1 MPQTALFNH
10 FKTHSSTDLDIL
22 ICEDMKEAELLESVT
37 KYFKRET
44 ILFPD
49 FRATHGDDLRS
60 YKEELQELFSSLRM
74 YHSAKKKPLIISP
87 LKTLL
92 FPLPKAEFLDSKILE
107 FGTEVDLS
115 SFKEQMLFWGYTF
128 VDMVQ
133 VEGEI
138 SHRGDILDIF
148 IPSSPNPHRISFFD
162 NEIEQIKEFELESQR
177 TLGDE
182 LDMLEVRSAFYALDE
197 KNFEALNARVESS
210 EFDAMLK
217 DVASLGFWH
226 LNEMAENFLEG
237 KNVQLSKN
245 LDDLLK
251 DAYGINNPTV
261 NREAFNLPVLE
272 KNDDIKEL
280 VVANAEHLLNVHRAK
295 KITVI
300 AANAATIKQAGIY
313 DTENI
318 TKITD
323 GYILNILTPDE
334 MIISLNKPDK
344 KRRRR
349 KSSILLD
356 DLKKGDYVVHEDYGV
371 GIFDSIEQTEIL
383 GGVKDFIVIKY
394 VGDDKILLP
403 VENLDYIDRYIAG
416 GGSTP
421 VLDRLGKGNFGK
433 LKAKVRKR
441 LLEIAGQIVNT
452 AAARAL
458 IKAPKINLSKQELK
472 EFQKLSGFEYTDDQ
486 TNAVKDIL
494 GQMATGNIMDRL
506 LSGDVGFGKTEIALN
521 TIFAAHKSGYQS
533 AFIVP
538 TTLLSA
544 QHWRSLD
551 ERFSELGIRYAKL
564 DRFVSTK
571 DKNAIIKGLASGEID
586 TVVGTHA
593 LFGLEF
599 KKLGVVII
607 DEEHKFGVKQK
618 ERIKEL
624 YHNVHLLSMSA
635 TPIPRSLN
643 QALSSIKTM
652 SQLLTPPSERQGVRT
667 FVKEYEEKLIKEVI
681 LRELR
686 RGGQVFYVHNS
697 IDHMPIKLG
706 ELKALLP
713 ELRMVMLHSKISAV
727 ETEKELLKFE
737 AGEYDLMIATSIIES
752 GIHMPKVNTI
762 LIDGADRFGIAD
774 LHQLRGR
781 VGRGSVEGFAYFIV
795 KHKESLTDEAKKRL
809 LALESNSFLG
819 SGSVLAH
826 HDLEIR
832 GGGNLIGDA
841 QSGHIKNIGYSLYL
855 RMLEDA
861 IKELSNTKEGE
872 RAKVDIKLTISAYI
886 SDEVVTEDR
895 LRLDIYRRLSQCESA
910 VEIYEIEEEI
920 IDRFGELDMPTKQF
934 FELMVIKL
942 LSLDKKIKSIMN
954 YGQNITIT
962 YLNNSKESLKSESRD
977 DDDIIKAT
985 LFYLRNNK
993 PKVL

>member
-1 MPQTALFNH
+1 MSQASFYNY
-10 FKTHSSTDLDIL
+10 FKTVEAKDLEL
-22 ICEDMKEAELLESVT
+22 LVCEDFKEALELESVA
-37 KYFKRET
+37 KFFNRDVL
-44 ILFPD
+44 LFPD
-49 FRATHGDDLRS
+49 FRPSFGDDLRS
-60 YKEELQELFSSLRM
+60 YKEELHELFSALRL
-74 YHSAKKKPLIISP
+74 YYSSAKKPLIISP

-92 FPLPKAEFLDSKILE
+92 FPLPKESLLQSTTLNFADKINLK
-107 FGTEVDLS
+107 T
-115 SFKEQMLFWGYTF
+115 FKEQMLFWGYNF

-133 VEGEI
+133 VAGEI
-138 SHRGDILDIF
+138 SFRGDIIDIF
-148 IPSSPNPHRISFFD
+148 APSAPHPIRISLFD
-162 NEIEQIKEFELESQR
+162 DEIEQIKEFELETQR
-177 TLGDE
+177 TSKEE
-182 LDMLEVRSAFYALDE
+182 LDSFTISSAFYSLEEERFDT
-197 KNFEALNARVESS
+197 LNTLVQNS
-210 EFDAMLK
+210 EFDSLVK
-217 DVASLGFWH
+217 DVASLGFWY
-226 LNEMAENFLEG
+226 LGDMAEDFMQD
-237 KNVQLSKN
+237 KRVMLSRN
-245 LDDLLK
+245 LDDVLK
-251 DAYGINNPTV
+251 DAYGINNPTIS
-261 NREAFNLPVLE
+261 RDKFDLEVLQE
-272 KNDDIKEL
+272 SDDYKEL
-280 VVANAEHLLNVHRAK
+280 IVVNVEQLLRVHKDKKVTIISANDAQL
-295 KITVI
+295 
-300 AANAATIKQAGIY
+300 KQVGLY
-313 DTENI
+313 DTKNI
-318 TKITD
+318 TKVRA
-323 GYILNILTPDE
+323 GYILNIISKDE
-334 MIISLNKPDK
+334 LIISLNKVDK

-356 DLKKGDYVVHEDYGV
+356 DLKTGDYVVHEDYGV
-371 GIFDSIEQTEIL
+371 GIFESIEQTEIL
-383 GGVKDFIVIKY
+383 GGIKDFIVIKY

-403 VENLDYIDRYIAG
+403 VENLDFIDRYIAS

-421 VLDRLGKGNFGK
+421 ILDRLGKGSFGK

-452 AAARAL
+452 AAARSL
-458 IKAPKINLSKQELK
+458 IKSPKININKKELK
-472 EFQKLSGFEYTDDQ
+472 EFQDLSGFDYTEDQ
-486 TNAVKDIL
+486 TQSIDEII
-494 GQMATGNIMDRL
+494 GQMSSGHIMDRL
-506 LSGDVGFGKTEIALN
+506 LSGDVGFGKTEVALN
-521 TIFAAHKSGYQS
+521 TIFSAFKSGYQS

-551 ERFSELGIRYAKL
+551 ERFKELKLRYAKL

-571 DKNAIIKGLASGEID
+571 DKNAVIKGLASGEID
-586 TVVGTHA
+586 CVVGTHA

-618 ERIKEL
+618 EKIKEL

-643 QALSSIKTM
+643 QAMSSIKTM

-667 FVKEYEEKLIKEVI
+667 FVKEYDEKLIKEVI

-713 ELRMVMLHSKISAV
+713 DLRIVMLHSKISAV

-752 GIHMPKVNTI
+752 GIHMPRVNTI
-762 LIDGADRFGIAD
+762 LVDGADRFGIAD

-781 VGRGSVEGFAYFIV
+781 VGRGSYEGFAYFIV
-795 KHKESLTDEAKKRL
+795 KSKENLTDEAKKRL

-819 SGSVLAH
+819 SGSVLAY

-832 GGGNLIGDA
+832 GGGNLVGDA

-861 IKELSNTKEGE
+861 IKELSNTAEGE
-872 RAKVDIKLTISAYI
+872 RAKVDIKLTISAFI
-886 SDEVVTEDR
+886 SDEVVKEDR
-895 LRLDIYRRLSQCESA
+895 LRLDVYRRLSQCESA
-910 VEIYEIEEEI
+910 VEVYEIEEELN
-920 IDRFGELDMPTKQF
+920 DRFGELDTPTKQF
-934 FELMVIKL
+934 IELMVIKL

-962 YLNNSKESLKSESRD
+962 YINNSKEMIKSDSRD

-993 PKVL
+993 PKKL